1 MTKQRRSSGKRS
13 RSGCITCKLRHIKC
27 DETKPI
33 CLQCQ
38 QSGHKCEGYDNASQ
52 TQLRR
57 RIEAVQNVSRRP
69 PLSRDHRII
78 LRPETREERRWAD
91 FFHAKT
97 AVAFSGFFDSMLW
110 SYLIPQI
117 SEGEPTIRHTVVAIG
132 AIHARYQMAADQPL
146 ADPSST
152 TQFVLQQYNKAI
164 RHLIDRMS
172 TIDSQN
178 WELTLTT
185 CCLFA
190 CLEILRGNKTEA
202 LDHIDAGLKMLYQ
215 HEQKGGATGRAT
227 ELYKEL
233 RRLYSKFN
241 LEASF
246 MGRSLYPLETTS
258 QDVATSEL
266 ALTNLSHA
274 RSYLDNLMNKGL
286 AFIRSVD
293 LDRKPRDSQ
302 LQQKLELEQLKLC
315 YEFDN
320 WLVGLNKLIQRM
332 GPWIQQDDLRASL
345 ILKIYHH
352 TSLIWVKTV
361 LARDENVFDLY
372 ISDFDAVVSDAG
384 KVIQLTVEIDKRTND
399 QSMFCLEGE
408 VIGPLYYAAI
418 KCRNPVIRR
427 KAIDLLLRYGKIEG
441 MWNARRYAAVANL
454 VMEVEESA
462 CLGVVESEGDVDLH
476 ARVYE
481 SLQPE
486 VMEKNPCQVLLL
498 FKPDGVDS
506 DFQQRMEFVHW

>member
-1 MTKQRRSSGKRS
+1 MARKRKSSGKRS
-13 RSGCITCKLRHIKC
+13 RAGCITCKLRHVKC

-38 QSGHKCEGYDNASQ
+38 QSEHKCEGYDNASQ
-52 TQLRR
+52 AQLRR
-57 RIEAVQNVSRRP
+57 RIEAVYNVSRRP
-69 PLSRDHRII
+69 PLSGDHHIV

-97 AVAFSGFFDSMLW
+97 AVAFSGFFDSVLW

-117 SEGEPTIRHTVVAIG
+117 SEGEPTIRHAMVAIG
-132 AIHARYQMAADQPL
+132 AIHAQYQIAADRTM

-152 TQFVLQQYNKAI
+152 NEFVLQQYNKAI
-164 RHLIDRMS
+164 RHLMDRMS
-172 TIDSQN
+172 TAGSQD

-185 CCLFA
+185 CCLFV
-190 CLEILRGNKTEA
+190 CLEILQANKTGA
-202 LDHIDAGLKMLYQ
+202 LDHIDAGLKILYQ
-215 HEQKGGATGRAT
+215 HEQKRGATGRTT

-246 MGRSLYPLETTS
+246 MGRSLYPLETPS
-258 QDVATSEL
+258 QDVTASDVVL
-266 ALTNLSHA
+266 ANLSHA

-293 LDRKPRDSQ
+293 LDRKPRDPE
-302 LQQKLELEQLKLC
+302 LQHKLELEQQKIC
-315 YEFDN
+315 DEFDT

-332 GPWIQQDDLRASL
+332 GPWIQQNDLRASL
-345 ILKIYHH
+345 ILKIYYH
-352 TSLIWVKTV
+352 TSLIWVKAV

-372 ISDFDAVVSDAG
+372 ISDFDAVVDYAG
-384 KVIQLTVEIDKRTND
+384 RVIQLTVEIDERTNN

-427 KAIDLLLRYGKIEG
+427 KAIDLLLHYGKIEG
-441 MWNARRYAAVANL
+441 MWNAKRYAAVANL

-462 CLGVVESEGDVDLH
+462 CSGVIESERDVDLQ
-476 ARVYE
+476 ARVYD

-486 VMEKNPCQVLLL
+486 VTERNPCQVLLL
-498 FKPDGVDS
+498 FEPDGVGS
-506 DFQQRMEFVHW
+506 GFQQRMELVHW